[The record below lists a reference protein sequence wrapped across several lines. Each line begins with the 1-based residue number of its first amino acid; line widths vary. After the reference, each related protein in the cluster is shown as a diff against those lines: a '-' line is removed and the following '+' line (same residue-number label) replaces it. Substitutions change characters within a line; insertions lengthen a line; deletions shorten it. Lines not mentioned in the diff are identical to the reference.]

1 VAPPSLG
8 ALAADAGVHPVH
20 LARVFRRHNG
30 ESIGS
35 RLRRLK
41 VLRAFEQ
48 LPDSRRALAE
58 ITLDSGF
65 TDQSHLTRVFRQVA
79 GRPPGAVRR
88 LLKARSAPG

>member
-1 VAPPSLG
+1 MAPPSLG

-35 RLRRLK
+35 PLRRLK

-58 ITLDSGF
+58 IALDSGF